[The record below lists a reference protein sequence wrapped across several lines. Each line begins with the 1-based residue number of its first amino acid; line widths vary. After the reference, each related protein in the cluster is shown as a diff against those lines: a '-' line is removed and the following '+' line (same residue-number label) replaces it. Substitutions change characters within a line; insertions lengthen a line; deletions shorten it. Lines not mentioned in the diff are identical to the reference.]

1 MTDEANANVQPTIIV
16 TGAAGFIGSAIVW
29 RLNQLG
35 YRNLLLVD
43 QVGSLAKSKNLHG
56 LSFTKLIDKDDF
68 LRQVL
73 EGEYDNSDIS
83 AIFHLGACS
92 STLEMNEKFLD
103 KNNFEYTRILAEFSC
118 KRKNPIRFI
127 YASSAATYGDGSQ
140 GYSDSHENIR
150 NLRPLN
156 PYGYSKQNFDLWAL
170 ENGYLNQIVGLKYF
184 NVFGPNE
191 YHKGDM
197 RSMVLKAY
205 EKIKQ
210 TGHMELFKSHR
221 PEYKDGE
228 QVRDFIYI
236 KDAVEMTLFFMTQKS
251 ANGIYNIGTGL
262 AHSWLSMAEALFHSM
277 KLPPQIDFV
286 PMPEILKDKYQYHTC
301 ADISK
306 LRSAGYSA
314 PIQSLEASV
323 LDYSL
328 YLCADNKTLS

>member
-1 MTDEANANVQPTIIV
+1 MELFLSNSPLIII
-16 TGAAGFIGSAIVW
+16 TGAAGFIGSAIAW
-29 RLNQLG
+29 RLNQSG

-43 QVGSLAKSKNLHG
+43 QIGSEATSKNLVG
-56 LSFTKLIDKDDF
+56 LFYTEFIDKVDF
-68 LRQVL
+68 LSRVQA
-73 EGEYDNSDIS
+73 GKYDASNI
-83 AIFHLGACS
+83 AALFHLGACS
-92 STLEMNEKFLD
+92 STMEMDEQFLS
-103 KNNFEYTRILAEFSC
+103 KNNFEYTQTLAEFC
-118 KRKNPIRFI
+118 CNRKNPIRFI

-170 ENGYLNQIVGLKYF
+170 ENGYLEKIVGLKYF

-210 TGHMELFKSHR
+210 TDRMELFKSHR
-221 PEYKDGE
+221 PEYQDGE

-236 KDAVEMTLFFMTQKS
+236 KDAVEMTLFFLTYPN
-251 ANGIYNIGTGL
+251 ANGIYNIGTGI
-262 AHSWLSMAEALFHSM
+262 AHSWLSMANALFHAM
-277 KLPPQIDFV
+277 QLPPKIDFV
-286 PMPEILKDKYQYHTC
+286 PMPETLRDKYQYHTC

-306 LRSAGYSA
+306 LRRAGYSD
-314 PIQSLEASV
+314 PIRSLDASV
-323 LDYSL
+323 LDYTL
-328 YLCADNKTLS
+328 YLNANYKILS